1 MSATF
6 QQRVER
12 LLATLLTSPAA
23 LTTETREAAM
33 ARAAATGGSTRTG
46 GEVPPGLAAF
56 VDKVA
61 LYAYKV
67 TDGDFDRIRAA
78 GYSEDQLF
86 EATLGAATGAAWAR
100 LDRGL
105 TALRGEH

>member
-23 LTTETREAAM
+23 LATETRDAVM

-46 GEVPPGLAAF
+46 GEVPDALTAF

-61 LYAYKV
+61 LHAYKV
-67 TDGDFDRIRAA
+67 TDGDFGRLRAV

-86 EATLGAATGAAWAR
+86 EATLSAATGAAWAR

-105 TALRGEH
+105 AALRGGR